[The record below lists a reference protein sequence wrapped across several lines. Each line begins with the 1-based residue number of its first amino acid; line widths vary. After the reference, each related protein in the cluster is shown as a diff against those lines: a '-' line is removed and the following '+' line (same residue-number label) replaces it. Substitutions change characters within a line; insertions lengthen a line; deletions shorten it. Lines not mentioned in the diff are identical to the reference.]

1 MTPDKTF
8 LPQRGNYRDLIVF
21 RKSECI
27 YDITAYFVETHLDRG
42 DRTRD
47 QMLQAARSGKQ
58 NIAEGSA
65 AGSTSRETEI
75 KLTNVAKASL
85 QELLLDYE
93 DYLRVRSLHLWGR
106 DDARTMQARRVC
118 AAHSDS
124 AYYME
129 AVGRRTGETIA
140 NIAIVLIRQTD
151 LLLSRLIERQKS
163 DFVKYGG
170 IREEMTRARLAA
182 REAERTM
189 SGRTGTTER
198 TERTGSAGR
207 TERIGTTGIT
217 KGYNDSQNSQNSQNS
232 QDSQDSQKK
241 EKL

>member
-21 RKSECI
+21 RKSVCI

-189 SGRTGTTER
+189 SGRTGTTGR
-198 TERTGSAGR
+198 TERTGTTG
-207 TERIGTTGIT
+207 TTGTTGIA
-217 KGYNDSQNSQNSQNS
+217 KEYSDSRNSQLSQN
-232 QDSQDSQKK
+232 SQDSQKK